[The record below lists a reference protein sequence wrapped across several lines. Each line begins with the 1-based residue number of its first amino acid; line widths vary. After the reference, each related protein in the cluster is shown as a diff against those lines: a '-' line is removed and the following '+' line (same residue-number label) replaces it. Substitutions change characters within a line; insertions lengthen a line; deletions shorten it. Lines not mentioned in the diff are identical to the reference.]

1 MGVLIREFGADVS
14 ASGGK
19 HEFLRAK
26 TKNAQAS
33 LSGFQQPC
41 RVVKP
46 SETQLIWKKR
56 KPPKGVIGGHTYG
69 VWGHSF

>member
-1 MGVLIREFGADVS
+1 MRESGADV
-14 ASGGK
+14 AAGGGK
-19 HEFLRAK
+19 HELLWVK

-56 KPPKGVIGGHTYG
+56 RPRKGVIGGHTYD